1 MVAILPKQNTAIGQN
16 IADILN
22 EGLITQEKRV
32 YLGYSGAGEPCLRK
46 IWYSFRWASDDVIS
60 KQIKRTFDLGHI
72 LEAYIK
78 TDLIANNFTITDEQ
92 LEVEGSY
99 GHALGHID
107 GIICLPNSA
116 DRMLLEIKTSNALS
130 WNAIV
135 KRGVKKE
142 KPAHYLQM
150 QAYIGKLG
158 LRFGLYVCYNKNT
171 SEYYTELVELDASCY
186 NDIDRKFNSVLMS
199 EFPPDKIGDSE
210 YYSCQW
216 CTFKAVCHEQAMP
229 SVNCRTCDFADI
241 EMEGKW
247 HCRFHDKFLT
257 QDEQRIGCSKYKRS
271 EVL

>member
-1 MVAILPKQNTAIGQN
+1 MAILPKQNSAAGQN

-22 EGLITQEKRV
+22 EGLIFQNQRG
-32 YLGYSGAGEPCLRK
+32 YLGYSSSGEPCLRK
-46 IWYSFRWASDDVIS
+46 LWYSFRWASSDTIT
-60 KQIKRTFDLGHI
+60 KQTKRIFDLGHT
-72 LEAYIK
+72 LEAEIK
-78 TDLIANNFTITDEQ
+78 NDLIAHGFVITDEQ
-92 LEVEGSY
+92 LSVEGAY

-107 GIICLPNSA
+107 GIIRLPNSN
-116 DRMLLEIKTSNALS
+116 DRLLLEIKTSNALA
-130 WNAIV
+130 WAAIA

-150 QAYIGKLG
+150 QAYMGKLG

-171 SEYYTELVELDASCY
+171 SEYYTELVEFDASCF

-216 CTFKAVCHEQAMP
+216 CTFKAVCHEQAVP
-229 SVNCRTCDFADI
+229 NFNCRTCVFADI

-247 HCRFHDKFLT
+247 HCRFHHENLTEDK
-257 QDEQRIGCSKYKRS
+257 QRMGCNKYKRS